1 MTIKKRHLG
10 TGLAIAGIWSL
21 LGVTAMT
28 AGPDTASSTK
38 QIDAATEKALES
50 ANISAVRKFFDPNT
64 PAREKYDLIHPDYI
78 QHNPVFRRVSAINGV
93 KGREEY
99 DLVQWAAKNR
109 GPEDEPLFPPPDPN
123 APEGDRFH
131 MVVADGDLVTLIET
145 RYSPDPM
152 NPGQYYEHYW
162 FDTWRLKDG
171 KLYEHWDP
179 QTIPEKI
186 PDFLRDPLKK

>member
-1 MTIKKRHLG
+1 MTINKLRIG
-10 TGLAIAGIWSL
+10 SGPALAVLLAV
-21 LGVTAMT
+21 LGVTGMT
-28 AGPDTASSTK
+28 AEPGTA
-38 QIDAATEKALES
+38 AEKTLET
-50 ANISAVRKFFDPNT
+50 ANISVVRKFFDPGT
-64 PAREKYDLIHPDYI
+64 PAEEKYDLIHPDYI
-78 QHNPVFRRVSAINGV
+78 QHNPVFRRFSALNGV

-99 DLVQWAAKNR
+99 ELILWAAKNR
-109 GPEDEPLFPPPDPN
+109 SPEDEPLFPPPDPN

-152 NPGQYYEHYW
+152 NPGQYYEHFW

-179 QTIPEKI
+179 DTIPEKI
-186 PDFLRDPLKK
+186 PGFLKETLKWGH